1 MGRKKET
8 PQQRLEHN
16 VRELEESYRH
26 WEDLSLHG
34 GNDPFWPDGVNL
46 NLVRNHTTYY
56 KTKIKECCDELN
68 IPCPEIYFRDPP
80 PEMDSNYYAK
90 RKEITA
96 RAQQT
101 IDRIKRDYPPEQYP
115 ADSRFC
121 RNFRQFQDDL
131 ENGELAAV
139 RNCGYDFFEQLAQE
153 TSPNDHGYEENKE
166 TGQLGLFASQT
177 AAETIRKTAADST
190 RRKKKVKWEIL
201 FQTYLKI
208 ITSGENVW
216 QSFLRSCAQLYKHN
230 WVNQVMIYGQ
240 FKTATYVADEATWKK
255 VGRAV
260 IENGVAIATL
270 TTKGGRVGYE
280 YLYDISQTEGRDLSK
295 TVDVDRFHTTEEE
308 RERLRL
314 ALINKFGASQSMQIG
329 HLMGAI
335 AAAACQKNKTEETA
349 PYQPLLQASVLT
361 IVCAKLGIPVPD
373 QRFHGLE
380 KVRSGDLLLKV
391 GVQINKAARTIFD
404 QLEKELNQIRREEHV
419 GVSSEKRADHP
430 PAGTPG
436 GSERTAVPKVRDINL
451 KISGGVPAGTLPA
464 AAGGRDADGEN
475 PGTGSGDHRHG
486 DSRPGAPGKH
496 PSQAEN
502 GGSASGHPVLQS
514 AESGGGGN
522 RRPGHLPASVVRNLF
537 DEEQER

>member
-240 FKTATYVADEATWKK
+240 FKTAAYVADEATWKK
-255 VGRAV
+255 VGRTV

-270 TTKGGRVGYE
+270 TNKGDRVGYE
-280 YLYDISQTEGRDLSK
+280 YLYDISQTEGRDLSNA
-295 TVDVDRFHTTEEE
+295 VDVDRFHTTEEE